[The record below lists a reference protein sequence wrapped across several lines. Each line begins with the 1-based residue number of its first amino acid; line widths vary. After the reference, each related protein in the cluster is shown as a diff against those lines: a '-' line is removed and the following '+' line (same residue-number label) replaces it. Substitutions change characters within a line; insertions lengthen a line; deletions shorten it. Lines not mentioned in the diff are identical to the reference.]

1 MIRFCH
7 QIIHYDLGRNYYKN
21 KAQYDWDRETA
32 KAFALSSEN
41 LSKYK
46 LLTDT
51 EVLPEEYLLEK
62 PGALKRF

>member
-1 MIRFCH
+1 MTISGK
-7 QIIHYDLGRNYYKN
+7 IKGINDKMEKN

-46 LLTDT
+46 LLTGT